1 MSRIDTAFQPAAS
14 ERAHG
19 AGAGQAAAGIGRA
32 LKPEPVRRLAPKGRA
47 LSRRP
52 AGQVWAAGLSTD
64 IGDEHVCELNRRS
77 SEDVITG
84 LSRVL
89 VHMENGSPGGLDA
102 VDALFVTVLRESLR
116 RYLLVARPPAA
127 VQLPGSRS

>member
-1 MSRIDTAFQPAAS
+1 M
-14 ERAHG
+14 
-19 AGAGQAAAGIGRA
+19 
-32 LKPEPVRRLAPKGRA
+32 
-47 LSRRP
+47 
-52 AGQVWAAGLSTD
+52 WAAGLSTD
-64 IGDEHVCELNRRS
+64 IGDAHVCELNRRS

-116 RYLLVARPPAA
+116 RYMLVARPPAG